1 MTGNE
6 NWKSSISLRK
16 ILTLDINVNLFIFPF
31 FRKPKVNGL
40 NGLSNHNKDKWSRD
54 HYDRD
59 DVIDADVMSQR
70 KIPNSYTTTLETTSF
85 RRPSQLAETPGNNF
99 VQPCVLPLTW
109 VF

>member
-1 MTGNE
+1 MKIGHE
-6 NWKSSISLRK
+6 YKSIYF
-16 ILTLDINVNLFIFPF
+16 FIF

-85 RRPSQLAETPGNNF
+85 RRPSQLAETPGR
-99 VQPCVLPLTW
+99 
-109 VF
+109 